1 MTQPNL
7 AVVDLNAVR
16 HNLAL
21 AAAKAPGARILAV
34 IKANA
39 YGHGAVEVARAMG
52 DGVDAF
58 AVARVDEAIEL
69 RESGISSPILLLE
82 GPLDEDDIDA
92 AAAHGL
98 WLMLTTQEQ
107 LDMLARARPA
117 AAITTWLKIDSG
129 MHRLG
134 LPLSDCRDACV
145 RLAAMDH
152 VQPGPVLA
160 THLACAD
167 DPDDSMTRRQ
177 LDAFDAAVAGLDLP
191 HSVAN
196 SAAILAWPE
205 TRRQWIRP
213 GYMLYGGSPFE
224 RLLPAGAELKP
235 AMTVSSRV
243 IALRDLDTGE
253 SVGYG
258 ATWTATRPSRIATV
272 PMGYGDGYPRHAAN
286 GTPVL
291 VNGRRAPLAG
301 RVSMDLITIDVTD
314 LPDVTIDSPVELWG
328 KQLSVD
334 EVARHAG
341 TIGYELLAGLP
352 RRLGRSYV

>member
-1 MTQPNL
+1 MTQANI
-7 AVVDLNAVR
+7 AVVDLTAVR
-16 HNLAL
+16 HNLAV
-21 AAAKAPGARILAV
+21 ASGRAPGAQILAV

-39 YGHGAVEVARAMG
+39 YGHGAVEVARALG
-52 DGVDAF
+52 DDVDAL
-58 AVARVDEAIEL
+58 AVARVDEAMEL
-69 RESGISSPILLLE
+69 RDAGISAPILLLE
-82 GPLDEDDIDA
+82 GPLADGDIHA
-92 AAAHGL
+92 AAQYDL
-98 WLMLTTQEQ
+98 WLMLTTAEQ
-107 LDMLARARPA
+107 LDRLERAAPPA
-117 AAITTWLKIDSG
+117 PMTVWLKLDSG

-134 LPLSDCRDACV
+134 LPLSACHEACA
-145 RLAAMDH
+145 RLAALEH
-152 VQPGPVLA
+152 VRPGPVLA

-167 DPDDSMTRRQ
+167 EPDHDMTRHQ
-177 LDAFDAAVAGLDLP
+177 LDTFDAAVAGLDLP

-205 TRRQWIRP
+205 THRQWIRP
-213 GYMLYGGSPFE
+213 GYMLYGGSPFDPA
-224 RLLPAGAELKP
+224 LPPAAELRP

-243 IALRDLDTGE
+243 IALRDIAAGE

-291 VNGRRAPLAG
+291 VAGQRAPLAG

-314 LPDVTIDSPVELWG
+314 LDEVAVGSPVELWG
-328 KQLSVD
+328 AALSVD

-352 RRLGRSYV
+352 RRLGRTYV